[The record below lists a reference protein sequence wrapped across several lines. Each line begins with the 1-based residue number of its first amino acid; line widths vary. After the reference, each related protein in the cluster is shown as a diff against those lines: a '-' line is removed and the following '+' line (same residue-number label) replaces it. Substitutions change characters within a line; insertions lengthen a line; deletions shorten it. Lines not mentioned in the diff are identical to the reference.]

1 MDSALDISL
10 AIITCVL
17 YAAAAW
23 RYALRFFHHTNESD
37 VIAKSCA
44 WLGCGSHGVFLI
56 ATIMSGDVQNMSMAN
71 VFSLVAWLMT
81 LSMMVSSFYFNNTIL
96 MPVIFGL
103 SIAAVCLSVL
113 IPDVYAVNVSIQ
125 PGLVVHIALSLFA
138 YGILLIALL
147 YALQVN
153 YISHQLK
160 QKDGAILNSPLPPLM
175 MLDRILIKLLYASSL
190 LLFVAIF
197 SGSVFLD
204 DMLNKQ
210 HAHKTVLSIIALSV
224 LLGTL
229 LGQKLWGWRG
239 KHLTTLVGIAT
250 LCLTLAY
257 FGSRFVREVLL

>member
-1 MDSALDISL
+1 MDSVLSIVL
-10 AIITCVL
+10 ASITCL
-17 YAAAAW
+17 FYATASW
-23 RYALRFFHHTNESD
+23 RYVVRFFQHTAGSD
-37 VIAKSCA
+37 MTAKTAA
-44 WLGCGSHGVFLI
+44 WLGSAAHGALLVV
-56 ATIMSGDVQNMSMAN
+56 TIMQGDVQNMSMAN

-81 LSMMVSSFYFNNTIL
+81 ISMMISSFYFNNTIL

-103 SIAAVCLSVL
+103 SVTAILLSVF
-113 IPDVYAVNVSIQ
+113 IPDTYAVNVSVQ
-125 PGLVVHIALSLFA
+125 PGLVIHIALSLFA

-147 YALQVN
+147 YAFQVN

-175 MLDRILIKLLYASSL
+175 MLDRILLKLLYASAFL
-190 LLFVAIF
+190 LVVAIL

-210 HAHKTVLSIIALSV
+210 HAHKTVLSAIALAI
-224 LLGTL
+224 LLCTL
-229 LGQKLWGWRG
+229 AGNKLWGWRG
-239 KHLTTLVGIAT
+239 KPLTTLVAIAT